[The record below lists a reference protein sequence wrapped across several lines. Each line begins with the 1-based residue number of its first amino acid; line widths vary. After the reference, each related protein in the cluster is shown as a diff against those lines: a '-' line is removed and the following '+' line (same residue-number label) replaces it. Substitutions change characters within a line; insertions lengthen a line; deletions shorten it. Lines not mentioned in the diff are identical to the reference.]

1 VTPISLGIFASANQ
15 SAAATSYESIATV
28 TVGSGGAA
36 NVEFTSIPG
45 TYTHLQVRGI
55 LRSTYSS
62 DQPSLAL
69 QINGS
74 YIDRNHNLYGD
85 GSSAIAYTGTGGNIS
100 HSAGA
105 TSGSNV
111 FSAII
116 IDILDYAN
124 TNKYRTVRALSGG
137 DRNGSGFIELCSGLE
152 QTTSAV
158 TSITLVSGGANIA
171 QYSTLALYGIKSA

>member
-1 VTPISLGIFASANQ
+1 MSPILGIWASGAQPAANAG
-15 SAAATSYESIATV
+15 SFESIATV
-28 TVGSGGAA
+28 TVTSSSAA
-36 NVEFTSIPG
+36 DIGFTSIPG
-45 TYTHLQVRGI
+45 TYSHLQVRGI

-124 TNKYRTVRALSGG
+124 TNKYKTIRALSGG

-158 TSITLVSGGANIA
+158 TSITLISGGANIS
-171 QYSTLALYGIKSA
+171 QYSTLALYGIKS